1 MTAKLPKDTA
11 SLTLFGVLA
20 ARGLTA
26 GAVARAAGISE
37 RLLRACGNNG
47 GAGLNKRNLHKVI
60 CAIER
65 LSGSPAP
72 PGLSAPSAPK
82 NSQTNLTSPPSPDTA
97 ENGGAHGSFILT
109 RNDIDLVRCPPRLS
123 AARGTYVLFIEG
135 DSMLPRYEPGEL
147 IYVSP
152 HRPAR
157 KGNDVLI
164 VVRDGHGEQTAY
176 IKRLLKRCGKEVIAE
191 QFNPPRKIRFPT
203 ASIEAIHLVLRTVDI
218 YGY

>member
-1 MTAKLPKDTA
+1 MTAKLRKDTT

-37 RLLRACGNNG
+37 RSLRACGDNG
-47 GAGLNKRNLHKVI
+47 GAGPNKRNLHKVI

-72 PGLSAPSAPK
+72 PGLSALPAPK
-82 NSQTNLTSPPSPDTA
+82 NSQTNLTSPPSPGTA
-97 ENGGAHGSFILT
+97 ESGGAHGSFILT

-135 DSMLPRYEPGEL
+135 DSMSPRYEPGEL

-157 KGNDVLI
+157 KGDDVLI
-164 VVRDGHGEQTAY
+164 IVRDGDGEQTAY
-176 IKRLLKRCGKEVIAE
+176 IKRLLKRGGKEVIAE
-191 QFNPPRKIRFPT
+191 QFDPPREIRFPT
-203 ASIEAIHLVLRTVDI
+203 ASIEAIHLVLRTADI